1 MKSVRFAILAVLVL
15 FFLNLA
21 PVLASDNSP
30 TQLIENFDDTLL
42 SVMKRAKVLG
52 YNGRY
57 NQFAPVIR
65 KTFDFP
71 LIARV
76 VVGRYWRTFT
86 DEEKVKFVETFTRL
100 SIATYANRF
109 DRYSGERFKI
119 LSTEKSRRGRVLVK
133 TLLIKSDG
141 KEVELDYILFK
152 KGMEWRV
159 VNVIAEGVSDL
170 SLKRADYTTFLKKN
184 NIKAF
189 FDKLNKKI
197 SDYAS

>member
-1 MKSVRFAILAVLVL
+1 MKSVRFAIIGVLL
-15 FFLNLA
+15 LTFLNLP
-21 PVLASDNSP
+21 PVLASDNNP
-30 TQLIENFDDTLL
+30 TQLIENFNSTLL

-65 KTFDFP
+65 KTFDLP

-76 VVGRYWRTFT
+76 VVGRYWSTFT
-86 DEEKVKFVETFTRL
+86 DEEKAKFVETFTRL
-100 SIATYANRF
+100 SIATYASRF
-109 DRYSGERFKI
+109 DNYSGERFKI
-119 LSTEKSRRGRVLVK
+119 LATDRSRRGRALVK
-133 TLLIKSDG
+133 TQLIKSDG

-159 VNVIAEGVSDL
+159 VNVIADGVSDL

-184 NIKAF
+184 SIKAF

>member
-1 MKSVRFAILAVLVL
+1 MKSIRFTILVVLVL
-15 FFLNLA
+15 SFLMLA

-30 TQLIENFDDTLL
+30 TQLIENFNGTLL

-71 LIARV
+71 LIAKV

-86 DEEKVKFVETFTRL
+86 DEEKAKFIETFTRL
-100 SIATYANRF
+100 SIATYASRF
-109 DRYSGERFKI
+109 DSYSGEQFKVV
-119 LSTEKSRRGRVLVK
+119 TTKESRPGRVLVK
-133 TLLIKSDG
+133 TLLTKSDG
-141 KEVELDYILFK
+141 KEIELDYIMLK

-159 VNVIAEGVSDL
+159 VNVIADGVSDL

-184 NIKAF
+184 DIKTF